1 MIAVMGWKPSVR
13 SSDMKPLWI
22 QWELILLRDVT
33 LDRRESVWAPVCLY
47 MFANKLCQSFRS
59 GGFCEMDMDK
69 KRVYP
74 EEETTMMARGL
85 TKSVS
90 NSVRLPLPSSLALS
104 IMSGF
109 ESTQN
114 INLRLT
120 STAKPSGLTRSTNRP
135 YRKYWHQLNVKQLLE
150 MRECVC
156 VCVLTCINEDLRL
169 SSRSHR
175 RSVDC
180 SRRQICPIDSV
191 LSAVIGYSDN
201 YRTLDTHTKT
211 QTC

>member
-1 MIAVMGWKPSVR
+1 
-13 SSDMKPLWI
+13 
-22 QWELILLRDVT
+22 
-33 LDRRESVWAPVCLY
+33 
-47 MFANKLCQSFRS
+47 
-59 GGFCEMDMDK
+59 MDMDK

-90 NSVRLPLPSSLALS
+90 NSVRLPLPSRLALS

-135 YRKYWHQLNVKQLLE
+135 
-150 MRECVC
+150 
-156 VCVLTCINEDLRL
+156 
-169 SSRSHR
+169 
-175 RSVDC
+175 
-180 SRRQICPIDSV
+180 
-191 LSAVIGYSDN
+191 
-201 YRTLDTHTKT
+201 
-211 QTC
+211 

>member
-33 LDRRESVWAPVCLY
+33 LDRRESVWAFVCTCLQINC
-47 MFANKLCQSFRS
+47 AKASEVA
-59 GGFCEMDMDK
+59 GFVRWIWT
-69 KRVYP
+69 KRESYP

-90 NSVRLPLPSSLALS
+90 NSVRLPLPSRLALS